1 MSELTELKWC
11 FTEDFTQWL
20 LNSNCL
26 DVVPFNGEWWIKS
39 SNMREHFYKIES
51 KSLQD
56 IFDILKREP
65 LADYFW
71 YAYKEHG
78 GRLTYSLPH
87 YDVVPG
93 DALRVDKD
101 KIKMFLRNIKLNT
114 ILNEL

>member
-1 MSELTELKWC
+1 MNELSELREC
-11 FTEDFTQWL
+11 FKEDFTEWL
-20 LNSNCL
+20 LNSNCP
-26 DVVPFNGEWWIKS
+26 DVGPFKGEWWIES
-39 SNMREHFYKIES
+39 SKMRILFYKIES

-71 YAYKEHG
+71 YTYKEHG

-93 DALRVDKD
+93 DALRVDGD
-101 KIKMFLRNIKLNT
+101 KIKVFLRNCKLST
-114 ILNEL
+114 ILND